1 MNTIIRTLA
10 KVTLAGVFAVSS
22 ATAVI
27 ATQAANPA
35 LPDAAKDLAFIN
47 GSALPASADWA
58 PDRHRGRYASHGRYW
73 EHRRWHR
80 GYWDRFH
87 RWHTGF
93 WVYF

>member
-1 MNTIIRTLA
+1 MTNIIRTLA

-35 LPDAAKDLAFIN
+35 QPNTANDAAFIS
-47 GSALPASADWA
+47 GSALPASAAWG
-58 PDRHRGRYASHGRYW
+58 PDHHHGRYAWHGRYW
-73 EHRRWHR
+73 EHRRWHG